1 MNDELSVEIRGLKRS
16 FGNLHVLKGLDLDVR
31 VGELVALYGPSG
43 SGKTTLINLIG
54 ALDRPNAG
62 TITVLGKN
70 ILKMR
75 EGRRAKMRRKQFG
88 FIFQSAIL
96 LPTYSALENID
107 LALRLPGLSF
117 FERRRRA
124 RAALSAVG
132 LTPWADHMPEELSGG
147 QRQRVAI
154 ARALAMQSR
163 LILADEPTNGL
174 DITTARRIL
183 ALFRGIAA
191 AEQTTFV
198 IVSHDPLI
206 VDYVDTVYDLVDGLV
221 IRRGVAQQ
229 PADHENLDHSAQQN
243 NDAQPDTMRS
253 EAWAG

>member
-1 MNDELSVEIRGLKRS
+1 MKDELSDEVRGLKRS
-16 FGNLHVLKGLDLDVR
+16 FGNVHVLKGLDLEVR

-54 ALDRPNAG
+54 ALDYPNAG
-62 TITVLGKN
+62 SITVLGKN

-88 FIFQSAIL
+88 FIFQASTL

-124 RAALSAVG
+124 RAALSVVG
-132 LTPWADHMPEELSGG
+132 LTPWSDHMPEELSGG
-147 QRQRVAI
+147 QTQRVAI
-154 ARALAMQSR
+154 ARALALQAR
-163 LILADEPTNGL
+163 LILADEPTSGL
-174 DITTARRIL
+174 DTATSKRIL
-183 ALFRGIAA
+183 ALFRGIAE
-191 AEQTTFV
+191 AEDTTFL

-206 VDYVDTVYDLVDGLV
+206 VDYVDTVYDLVDGQV
-221 IRRGVAQQ
+221 IRRDTATQQ
-229 PADHENLDHSAQQN
+229 HTENEETDQASATQRN
-243 NDAQPDTMRS
+243 ETRS
-253 EAWAG
+253 EVWAG